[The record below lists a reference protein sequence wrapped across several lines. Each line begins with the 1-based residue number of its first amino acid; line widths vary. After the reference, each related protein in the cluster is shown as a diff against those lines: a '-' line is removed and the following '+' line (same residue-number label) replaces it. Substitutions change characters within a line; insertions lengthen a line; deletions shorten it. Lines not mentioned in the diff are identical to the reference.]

1 MKLTAREC
9 YRNYVGGEV
18 RVAIRG
24 LNKFSNFCGFL
35 EGPHIDILSAP
46 CGGKET
52 GGRTQVYWHAGAR
65 HPGFYY
71 HKGDAHAR
79 VSLNATKCRVAHRLH
94 KGYHALSVE
103 LPDGRLW
110 FLNPAN
116 PNDAGAGSGRSSTAA
131 PFGTRAGDGLSGAA
145 AAAYARVASDACRW
159 LPPSRARR

>member
-1 MKLTAREC
+1 MYKRQ
-9 YRNYVGGEV
+9 
-18 RVAIRG
+18 VAIRG
-24 LNKFSNFCGFL
+24 LNQFSNFCGFL

-52 GGRTQVYWHAGAR
+52 GGRTQVYWCTLAHGIL
-65 HPGFYY
+65 GFYY

-110 FLNPAN
+110 FLNPSN
-116 PNDAGAGSGRSSTAA
+116 PNDAE
-131 PFGTRAGDGLSGAA
+131 
-145 AAAYARVASDACRW
+145 RW
-159 LPPSRARR
+159 LWALEYWPVSYTHLTLPTKRIV